1 MSFVINQKI
10 KYSVAQER
18 EIFFDNERLT
28 KLNKY
33 IHKNYDVNENFEC
46 TMEDIKQAFDISN
59 TYERLQIRVN
69 SKDKTR
75 YFMLLKYVVR
85 ECIEEWLDIDPDW
98 YSEGK
103 WKRDTTF
110 ETTVDEDDDDYI
122 EEKEG

>member
-46 TMEDIKQAFDISN
+46 TMEDVKQAFDISN

>member
-18 EIFFDNERLT
+18 EIFFDNERLA

-33 IHKNYDVNENFEC
+33 IHKNYDVDENFEC
-46 TMEDIKQAFDISN
+46 TMEDVKQAFDISN
-59 TYERLQIRVN
+59 TYERLQVRVN

-110 ETTVDEDDDDYI
+110 ETTVDEDDDDYV